1 MTTPPTRLSKQAR
14 REQLLDT
21 ASGIVRAHGAD
32 GLTLVTL
39 AEAAGVSRPIAYDH
53 FGTRAALLLALY
65 RRLDERHRAAV
76 AQALRTSAPTAGA
89 IARVLSTAYFA
100 CATDMPEFAALSAAL
115 KGSPEMEAVQHE
127 MLADYTALIAA
138 ALAPHSA
145 LPAEALR
152 LRCVGVLGAA
162 EAIAAELNR
171 EETTTAD
178 AITALTDLIV
188 GSLTPGLTPG
198 ADRQEPPR
206 DGTHREQAVAD
217 GLQWAE
223 TVDSAEP

>member
-14 REQLLDT
+14 REQLLD
-21 ASGIVRAHGAD
+21 AALGIVRARGAD

-53 FGTRAALLLALY
+53 FGTRAGLLLALY

-76 AQALRTSAPTAGA
+76 AEALRTAGPTAGA
-89 IARVLSTAYFA
+89 IAHVMSTAYFA
-100 CATDMPEFAALSAAL
+100 CATDMPEFAAVSAAL
-115 KGSPEMEAVQHE
+115 KGDPEMEAIQHE
-127 MLADYTALIAA
+127 MLDDYTNVMAA
-138 ALAPHSA
+138 ALAPHAS

-171 EETTTAD
+171 EGTTAD
-178 AITALTDLIV
+178 DAVSALTDLIV
-188 GSLTPGLTPG
+188 GSITTD
-198 ADRQEPPR
+198 ADREEMHEGSCSDPA
-206 DGTHREQAVAD
+206 GK
-217 GLQWAE
+217 
-223 TVDSAEP
+223 